1 MSRQDCINAAIRAGA
16 SEEDAPA
23 LVDELLAEKKR
34 LQAEG
39 KAMNLTQE
47 LASSIMRKAEDSRRA
62 ARVARRQAAIAIV
75 KRAQVEQFIT
85 DVQAQGYSFTDAL
98 EALLVGSNERFS
110 GSRESV
116 SRKRGAIKALWSGS
130 LAKELDATGMVPLLN
145 KDRTFGEGVMRE
157 MIEPGSTGNK
167 DMRTCA
173 DIFSRYLEE
182 FRQRLNDAG
191 ADIGKLDNY
200 TPQSHDEYRVL
211 KAGLKKW
218 HDAIIGKI
226 DWERTLPDSTPEQRS
241 VFLSN
246 VYMDITTGI
255 PSKSEERPSGPL
267 RPRNLANS
275 LAKERVLHFRDAE
288 SAVAYHKEFGQG
300 TIVTAV
306 LNRLQ
311 GSANKLA
318 LMQTFGPNPEAML
331 TSLIDGEAQRLKHA
345 LADKDAKKVADLWTM
360 RGDGKVAN
368 WYKALSGEMGT
379 PGNLTAARI
388 FACARGI
395 ISMAKLGGAVLSS
408 FADIP
413 VKAMALRHNG
423 QNFLERWRGAFRF
436 DLERFSSADRIEYGR
451 GIGLYTQGMLGSI
464 YNRFDIQDGLP
475 GKMSRW
481 MDTFFRLSGLEAWT
495 EGHRSGYA
503 FTLSGMLADAAK
515 KNFADVN
522 PDFAVTLRRNG
533 LESRWPLLREM
544 LTTVEGTDYILPE
557 KALNLSDAQLKPFL
571 PEHLRDKSVYDRNG
585 QKAPDD
591 ATWQAMRQ
599 KALDRQ
605 RRQLMEDVMGFLSD
619 ETGYAI
625 LEPDAKTRALM
636 YRGTRPGT
644 VTGELLRTILQF
656 KAFPFTYGQRI
667 LMESRWQR
675 ASADMTRPV
684 TGDPWGLMQFA
695 VASILFGY
703 LSGAAKDIT
712 KGREPR
718 SLDKKETWI
727 AALLQGGGL
736 GIMGDF
742 MFGQADRFGGQAIA
756 SLAGPGLTELSKIMP
771 ISGQLVRGEFG
782 NAGEDALRLV
792 TGNLPF
798 ANLWYTRS
806 ALDYMFFYHMREWMS
821 PGTLRRTERK
831 MKEDFNQTYFRLGS
845 LDLTPSH
852 IIRKGGGFM

>member
-39 KAMNLTQE
+39 KAMNMTQE
-47 LASSIMRKAEDSRRA
+47 LASSIVRKAEDSRRA

-98 EALLVGSNERFS
+98 ETLLVGSNERFS

-182 FRQRLNDAG
+182 FRQRLNEVG

-200 TPQSHDEYRVL
+200 APQSHDEAKIL
-211 KAGLKKW
+211 KAGLQQW

-241 VFLSN
+241 AFLSN
-246 VYMDITTGI
+246 VYMGITTGI

-318 LMQTFGPNPEAML
+318 LMQTFGPNPEALL

-436 DLERFSSADRIEYGR
+436 NLERFSSADRIEYGR

-557 KALNLSDAQLKPFL
+557 KALNLSDAQLEPFL

-585 QKAPDD
+585 HKAPDD

-605 RRQLMEDVMGFLSD
+605 RQQLMEDVMGFLSD

-675 ASADMTRPV
+675 ASADRTRFV
-684 TGDPWGLMQFA
+684 SGDPWGLMQFA
-695 VASILFGY
+695 VASVLFGY

-712 KGREPR
+712 KGRKPR

-771 ISGQLVRGEFG
+771 ISGQLVRGDFG

-852 IIRKGGGFM
+852 IIREGGGFM